1 MNEPIELSERECRE
15 LLAREV
21 FGRLAF
27 NTASGPRI
35 VPLNYVVL
43 DDAFVF
49 RTTPYSEVAREA
61 VGHDVAFEID
71 SVDHSRQTGWSVVAV
86 GSLESVHP
94 AELDELHKAWVPR
107 PWAGGQRHLY
117 VRLRWREVTGRR
129 IPD

>member
-1 MNEPIELSERECRE
+1 
-15 LLAREV
+15 V
-21 FGRLAF
+21 FGRLAI

-86 GSLESVHP
+86 GILESVDP
-94 AELDELHKAWVPR
+94 AELDELRKAWVPR

-117 VRLRWREVTGRR
+117 VRLPWREVTGRR